1 MVKYNIHQLKQIFFK
16 IIFAFLFRSV
26 FISIYGFNQSFLLN
40 LMILCTF
47 SNISVSSN
55 GLMLLKFLIY
65 QKYSVL

>member
-47 SNISVSSN
+47 SNTNQWFNAS
-55 GLMLLKFLIY
+55 
-65 QKYSVL
+65 